1 MMNKNVAKHLFEYEV
16 QGVAN
21 EIAHA
26 DSLRDEL
33 ANDPAY
39 KEWVETLD
47 KAFSL
52 VSSFAEKHNIKLL

>member
-1 MMNKNVAKHLFEYEV
+1 MMNKNVAKHFFKYEV

-21 EIAHA
+21 EITHA

-33 ANDPAY
+33 ADDPVY
-39 KEWVETLD
+39 KEWIETLD

-52 VSSFAEKHNIKLL
+52 VSSFAEKHNIKLV